1 MVFSALLLLAVV
13 ITVHNDVKYRTL
25 HPNTAT
31 AELLGVAPAAAAPK
45 TANTSGFFRHFPG
58 KNVDD
63 QLWLLVSGTFKNMS
77 CVPGSFLFSVSL
89 ALFKSAVRSSSS
101 LHGGGC

>member
-45 TANTSGFFRHFPG
+45 TANTSGF
-58 KNVDD
+58 
-63 QLWLLVSGTFKNMS
+63 GTSLAKTLTIS
-77 CVPGSFLFSVSL
+77 CGYSSL
-89 ALFKSAVRSSSS
+89 ALLKT
-101 LHGGGC
+101 